1 MAEGVDFFPLQ
12 FTADSDLQELGRCL
26 WGWRLCGCCTG
37 KSTCFDTQC
46 SWSRAKRQGAFWA
59 RYKTLTATYVPE
71 LFTPRPALRSHGDLL
86 DLIQLIQS
94 QPHSTRERLIQ
105 HQFVEQ
111 QTSNAEVPAIS
122 DQHRAVDLAASILF
136 LVDCGITCEH
146 ANLLEEGSSSLPWR
160 DTVSAHDFLLEAFPK
175 RPSPSIASGKERVDW
190 PGVAAAVS
198 AKQLRKMLGIRLEAT
213 TVLRSHLLLDRERG
227 VLKIFHCTAMLKEAL
242 LASGSQPTAC
252 MLPRQ
257 LILEVFETIHNVLLP
272 SDHES
277 QALLSSLVAKHGF
290 DNDLLRFESWN
301 HYGHNDDTILSY
313 PYFGNRLAELYE
325 ELQNPKPRNRLENW
339 FERKSGARYMLMATM
354 IGVFIAVIIG
364 ILGLGISGFQAY
376 VSYQQWKHPVKGA

>member
-12 FTADSDLQELGRCL
+12 FTTDSDLQELGRCL
-26 WGWRLCGCCTG
+26 WGWRLCGRCTG
-37 KSTCFDTQC
+37 KPTCFDAQC
-46 SWSRAKRQGAFWA
+46 SWSRAKRQAAFWA

-71 LFTPRPALRSHGDLL
+71 LYTPHPALRSHGDLL

-94 QPHSTRERLIQ
+94 QPHSTREQLIQ
-105 HQFVEQ
+105 HHFVGQ
-111 QTSNAEVPAIS
+111 RTSDAEFPAIS

-136 LVDCGITCEH
+136 LVDCGITREH

-175 RPSPSIASGKERVDW
+175 RPSSSIASGKENVDW

-198 AKQLRKMLGIRLEAT
+198 AKQLRKMLEVDLEAT
-213 TVLRSHLLLDRERG
+213 TDLRSHLLLDRGRG

-242 LASGSQPTAC
+242 LVSGSQPTAC

-257 LILEVFETIHNVLLP
+257 LILEVFDTIHNVLFP
-272 SDHES
+272 SDRES
-277 QALLSSLVAKHGF
+277 QALLSSLIAKQGF
-290 DNDLLRFESWN
+290 DEDLLRYESWD
-301 HYGHNDDTILSY
+301 HYGHNDTILSY

-325 ELQNPKPRNRLENW
+325 ELQNPKPRTRLENW

-376 VSYQQWKHPVKGA
+376 VSYQQWRHPVKDA